1 MNPEYPKVASHEE
14 WLAARRQLLEQ
25 EKALTHQLDA
35 LNVQRRALPM
45 VEVTADY
52 RFTGP
57 EGEVGLAELFAGRR
71 QLIVYHFMYH
81 RDKGEGCPG
90 CSFLTDNI
98 GHPAHLHARDTNLVL
113 VSNAPLAELEAF
125 KQRMGWKLPWYSSFG
140 SRFNYDFHVTIDASQ
155 APVEYNYQDEA
166 ELKRM
171 GQLDMVKGEL
181 PGASVF
187 LRDGGQVFHSYS
199 TYARGLDILM
209 NAHHFL
215 DLTPFGRGEG
225 WDGMANLE
233 GKGLNWVRLHD
244 QYDGAKPTKHNCCA

>member
-14 WLAARRQLLEQ
+14 WLVARRQLLEQ

-57 EGEVGLAELFAGRR
+57 EGEVSLAELFAGRR

-125 KQRMGWKLPWYSSFG
+125 KKRMGWKLPWYSSFG

-187 LRDGGQVFHSYS
+187 LRDGEQVFHTYS

-244 QYDGAKPTKHNCCA
+244 QYDGAKPTQHDCCA